1 MRYKEDK
8 NNWKFRFR
16 VFVAAL
22 ILVMIVLTI
31 INIVYFN
38 ARIDGEKFLEK
49 KDNMIYDQQ
58 YVIVAEESNS
68 SFWQEFYNGAKEYGE
83 SNGAYIQ
90 FSADND
96 FMSYSKAD
104 FLKMAIAAKVDGIIL
119 EGDESEEITELINK
133 AVAEDIPVV
142 TAVNDIYNSSRQSF
156 VGVANYNLGREYGR
170 QIIKAAEKSSNR
182 VLLLFN
188 TSIDASGKNIVING
202 INETVKEE
210 GGGTEFIIDKLEVN
224 NTVAF
229 SSEEEIRDIF
239 IGNSNAPDIIV
250 CLDELNT
257 ISVYQGVVDFNR
269 VDKIKIIGYNNS
281 DIILNAISKGII
293 FSTLAMEADKMGM
306 TCVKTLN
313 EYNEVGN
320 VNDFVIMDLK
330 VINSQNVGE
339 YLSDDKE
346 NKEP

>member
-1 MRYKEDK
+1 MRHIDDR
-8 NNWKFRFR
+8 NDSKFKLRIF
-16 VFVAAL
+16 AAGIVL
-22 ILVMIVLTI
+22 LLIVLTT
-31 INIVYFN
+31 INLVCFNISIDNEKLLNKKENKVY
-38 ARIDGEKFLEK
+38 DH
-49 KDNMIYDQQ
+49 Q
-58 YVIVAEESNS
+58 YVIVAEETNS
-68 SFWQEFYNGAKEYGE
+68 SFWQAFYQGAKEYGE
-83 SNGAYIQ
+83 SNNAYIQ

-96 FMSYSKAD
+96 FMNYSKGD

-133 AVAEDIPVV
+133 AVEDGIPVV

-170 QIIKAAEKSSNR
+170 QIIKAAEQTNNR

-188 TSIDASGKNIVING
+188 TSIDSSGKNIVING

-210 GGGTEFIIDKLEVN
+210 GGDREFNIEKLEVN
-224 NTVAF
+224 NSIAF

-239 IGNSNAPDIIV
+239 VGNSNPPDIIV

-257 ISVYQGVVDFNR
+257 ISVYQTVVDFNR
-269 VDKIKIIGYNNS
+269 VDKTKIIGYNSS

-293 FSTLAMEADKMGM
+293 FSTVAMEADEMGSA
-306 TCVKTLN
+306 CVKALN

-330 VINSQNVGE
+330 IINSENVGE
-339 YLSDDKE
+339 YLGDEEE